1 MTDEELKTK
10 IHEKI
15 APSDLKIID
24 FKKTQYALVQLS
36 SGSEFM
42 ISMGAATVKFF
53 KKGLL
58 GYVTPKTILSK
69 QITDWDKRYLSYNS
83 LVREGIKLNLLT
95 GLIIK
100 LSKIKS
106 ENEIEQAISEGNA
119 LGDGIS
125 FHMFSK

>member
-1 MTDEELKTK
+1 MTDSELISK
-10 IHEKI
+10 IQQKV

-24 FKKTQYALVQLS
+24 LKKSEYALVQLPT
-36 SGSEFM
+36 GTELM
-42 ISMGAATVKFF
+42 ISMGATTVKFL

-69 QITDWDKRYLSYNS
+69 QIADWDNRYLSYDAFG
-83 LVREGIKLNLLT
+83 REGAKLHLLT

-100 LSKIKS
+100 LSKIRS
-106 ENEIEQAISEGNA
+106 ENEIEQAIGEGNA
-119 LGDGIS
+119 LGEGVG